1 MEITGNVRKVFPTE
15 TIEGKEGRV
24 FKKRE
29 FVVTAGIN
37 TKYPNHILFQVSEDR
52 TSLLDKINEGDTIK
66 VYFSIKGIE
75 YTDKSGT
82 AKYFVKLEAFRID
95 KIIYSDVSKDDGAVN
110 LVDNEI
116 GNTNESQLI
125 I

>member
-15 TIEGKEGRV
+15 TIVWKEGRV

-29 FVVTAGIN
+29 FVVTTGIN
-37 TKYPNHILFQVSEDR
+37 TQYPNHILFQVSEDR

-75 YTDKSGT
+75 YMDKNGT

-95 KIIYSDVSKDDGAVN
+95 KIIYSDVSKDDWAVN
-110 LVDNEI
+110 LVDNEM